1 MNDTL
6 DLFWKGTAKPNEPLL
21 VVPVEDYFVRI
32 TNASLGPDANK
43 NTRTCLEVEQ
53 ASDEPS
59 EVRGIICTLKNN
71 YENHQLNLIVTEDL
85 QLSVAGDN
93 PSPIHLVGY
102 LSPRE
107 QYLSENPFDMGDDLM
122 DEEDEIEGE
131 GDEDEDAQME
141 MLKPKKGGKAAAA
154 KRKFSTLEKSELPKK
169 NAAPIEPASKK
180 QKLKDGKG
188 KPSGTENKETPT
200 NQNNQ
205 KKNQPAKEKA
215 KGAAAQVATPKNT
228 QEQPKNTQPKK
239 PAKEWKPGVDGL
251 MYQDIRDGEGKEVKQ
266 GSKVQ
271 IQFVA
276 QLPTNKV
283 IEKNLTGEGVEFNVG
298 EGKVI
303 EGWEKGLLGLK
314 VGAKRRLKVPAK
326 LAYGEKGL
334 PSKEVPPNTDLTYT
348 IEIKS
353 VS

>member
-1 MNDTL
+1 
-6 DLFWKGTAKPNEPLL
+6 
-21 VVPVEDYFVRI
+21 
-32 TNASLGPDANK
+32 
-43 NTRTCLEVEQ
+43 
-53 ASDEPS
+53 
-59 EVRGIICTLKNN
+59 
-71 YENHQLNLIVTEDL
+71 
-85 QLSVAGDN
+85 
-93 PSPIHLVGY
+93 
-102 LSPRE
+102 
-107 QYLSENPFDMGDDLM
+107 
-122 DEEDEIEGE
+122 
-131 GDEDEDAQME
+131 
-141 MLKPKKGGKAAAA
+141 
-154 KRKFSTLEKSELPKK
+154 
-169 NAAPIEPASKK
+169 
-180 QKLKDGKG
+180 
-188 KPSGTENKETPT
+188 
-200 NQNNQ
+200 
-205 KKNQPAKEKA
+205 
-215 KGAAAQVATPKNT
+215 
-228 QEQPKNTQPKK
+228 
-239 PAKEWKPGVDGL
+239 